1 MLLNKLY
8 KKKIYL
14 RSLLIIPGYEN
25 KEFTI
30 YNGNFFKKILI
41 TKDMIGHKLG
51 EFFFTKK
58 RPIFKAKKRKF

>member
-1 MLLNKLY
+1 MLLIHKNKCY
-8 KKKIYL
+8 F
-14 RSLLIIPGYEN
+14 RSFLIIPGFEN
-25 KEFTI
+25 EEFSI
-30 YNGNFFKKILI
+30 HNGKSFKKIRI

>member
-1 MLLNKLY
+1 MFINKLY
-8 KKKIYL
+8 KNKFCS
-14 RSLLIIPGYEN
+14 RSLLIIPGFEN
-25 KEFTI
+25 KEFSI
-30 YNGNFFKKILI
+30 YNGKSFKKILI